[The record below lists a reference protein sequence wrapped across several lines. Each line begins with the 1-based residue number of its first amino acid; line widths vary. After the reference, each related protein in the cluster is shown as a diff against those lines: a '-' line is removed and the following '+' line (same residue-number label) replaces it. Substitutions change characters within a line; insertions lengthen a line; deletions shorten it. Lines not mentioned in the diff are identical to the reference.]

1 LRALLHGAAP
11 IAPAVKHEAIRRF
24 GPVLLEYWGATEGG
38 VYTLVDSATWLARP
52 GTVGQPLPSFEVYA
66 VRGDEPP
73 GDSEDARQG
82 RVMSAPAQAGQRLPA
97 GERGTLVCRH
107 RLTDTPFVYHQDDA
121 KTRAAYPSPGVFTV
135 GDLGHVDA
143 DGFVYLSDRRSNLI
157 LSGGVNIYPAE
168 VERVLAAHPDVTDV
182 AVAGVPDA
190 EWGERVVAVVEP
202 RAGVA
207 PDALE
212 RALRALCEAQLA
224 RFKHPVAYRLVPQ
237 LPRLPSGK
245 VRRTD
250 LAPLLLP
257 ATLGS

>member
-1 LRALLHGAAP
+1 
-11 IAPAVKHEAIRRF
+11 
-24 GPVLLEYWGATEGG
+24 
-38 VYTLVDSATWLARP
+38 
-52 GTVGQPLPSFEVYA
+52 
-66 VRGDEPP
+66 
-73 GDSEDARQG
+73 
-82 RVMSAPAQAGQRLPA
+82 
-97 GERGTLVCRH
+97 
-107 RLTDTPFVYHQDDA
+107 
-121 KTRAAYPSPGVFTV
+121 VFTV